1 MSEATP
7 IKPKR
12 TVTDKLDDLN
22 LCFEGISTVG
32 MLLGEVPV
40 ASLPDHTISAAGYLI
55 VRMADDAKAIADEI
69 G

>member
-1 MSEATP
+1 MSEATLITP
-7 IKPKR
+7 RR

-22 LCFEGISTVG
+22 LLLEGICTVG
-32 MLLGEVPV
+32 TLLGEVPV
-40 ASLPDHTISAAGYLI
+40 GSIPAPTVSTAGYLI

>member
-1 MSEATP
+1 MNEATP

-22 LCFEGISTVG
+22 LCFEGICTVG

-40 ASLPDHTISAAGYLI
+40 ASMPAGAISAAGYLI

>member
-1 MSEATP
+1 MSEATL
-7 IKPKR
+7 ITPKR

-22 LCFEGISTVG
+22 LLFEGISTVG
-32 MLLGEVPV
+32 LLLGG
-40 ASLPDHTISAAGYLI
+40 ATIQGLPDGTISAAGYLI

>member
-1 MSEATP
+1 MSEATL
-7 IKPKR
+7 ITPKR

-32 MLLGEVPV
+32 QLLGE
-40 ASLPDHTISAAGYLI
+40 ATIQGLPDGTISAAGYLI
-55 VRMADDAKAIADEI
+55 VRMADDAKTIADEI